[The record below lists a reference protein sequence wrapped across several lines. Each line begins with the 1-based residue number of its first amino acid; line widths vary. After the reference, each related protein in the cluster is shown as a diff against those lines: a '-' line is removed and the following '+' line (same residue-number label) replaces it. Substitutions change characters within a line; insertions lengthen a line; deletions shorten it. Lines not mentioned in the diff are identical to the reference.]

1 MAEEINSLKGM
12 LCLSFPS
19 NQQNVSAVKG
29 GKRCRKSSVRLILS
43 SHQHTNIAFAC
54 LLQKSFYI
62 IPAVTYL
69 YYCIAHDAPLG
80 RQKVINTK
88 KIESL

>member
-1 MAEEINSLKGM
+1 MKMLQIIRCAPSKNIQTHCKRMVAEEINSLKGM

-43 SHQHTNIAFAC
+43 SHQHPNIAFAC
-54 LLQKSFYI
+54 LPPKSI
-62 IPAVTYL
+62 
-69 YYCIAHDAPLG
+69 
-80 RQKVINTK
+80 
-88 KIESL
+88 

>member
-1 MAEEINSLKGM
+1 MLFQKTFLPIAQRLVAEEINSLKGM

-54 LLQKSFYI
+54 LPQN
-62 IPAVTYL
+62 
-69 YYCIAHDAPLG
+69 YC
-80 RQKVINTK
+80 K
-88 KIESL
+88 